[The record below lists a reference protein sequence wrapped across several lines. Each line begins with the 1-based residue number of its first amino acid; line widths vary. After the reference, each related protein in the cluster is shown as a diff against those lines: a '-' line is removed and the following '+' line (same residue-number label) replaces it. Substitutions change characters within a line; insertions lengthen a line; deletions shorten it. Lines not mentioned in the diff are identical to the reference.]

1 MKYFKSKIVRQGTE
15 TLSFVAPKT
24 TGETPVHYMYDRQGD
39 IEYHGLADDIDLP
52 QQHAE
57 CEVEELAFEAVEET
71 LHECRFYKE
80 INAQIESR
88 IRAKYSI
95 GDEFAL
101 VKLGPGNPE
110 FDQYQSFV
118 DQCRQDGLDQKIE
131 LGLKQ

>member
-15 TLSFVAPKT
+15 MLSFVAPET
-24 TGETPVHYMYDRQGD
+24 TGETPVHYMYDRLDG
-39 IEYHGLADDIDLP
+39 IEYHGLSDDIDLP
-52 QQHAE
+52 QQHLE
-57 CEVEELAFEAVEET
+57 CEVEELAFEDVEKT

-101 VKLGPGNPE
+101 VKLGSGDE
-110 FDQYQSFV
+110 FDQYQAFV
-118 DQCRQDGLDQKIE
+118 DQCRQDGLERKIE